1 MSRNPKYTLDW
12 YLKWAACI
20 LLLVAMS
27 IRGVDGFYMHDLVLS
42 IVGVFLWLAV
52 SILWNDRALIL
63 LNSVGLVLMVKN
75 LFATI

>member
-1 MSRNPKYTLDW
+1 LSRNPKYTVDW

-27 IRGVDGFYMHDLVLS
+27 IRGVDGFYIHDLVLS
-42 IVGVFLWLAV
+42 IVGVFFWLAV

-63 LNSVGLVLMVKN
+63 LNSVGLVLMVRN

>member
-1 MSRNPKYTLDW
+1 MSRNPKYTVDW

-27 IRGVDGFYMHDLVLS
+27 IRGVDGFYIHDLVLS
-42 IVGVFLWLAV
+42 IVGVFFWLAV

-63 LNSVGLVLMVKN
+63 LNSVGLVLMVRN

>member
-1 MSRNPKYTLDW
+1 MSRNPKYTVDW

-27 IRGVDGFYMHDLVLS
+27 IRGVDGFFIHDLVLS
-42 IVGVFLWLAV
+42 IVGVFFWLAV

-63 LNSVGLVLMVKN
+63 LNSVGLVLMVRN

>member
-1 MSRNPKYTLDW
+1 LSRNPKYTLDW

-27 IRGVDGFYMHDLVLS
+27 IRGVDGYYIHDLVLS

-63 LNSVGLVLMVKN
+63 LNSVGLVLMVRN
-75 LFATI
+75 LFAIN

>member
-20 LLLVAMS
+20 LLLIAMS
-27 IRGVDGFYMHDLVLS
+27 VRGVDGFYIHDLVLS

-75 LFATI
+75 LFANI

>member
-1 MSRNPKYTLDW
+1 LSRNPKYTVDW

-27 IRGVDGFYMHDLVLS
+27 IRGVDGFFIHDLVLS
-42 IVGVFLWLAV
+42 IVGVFFWLAV

-63 LNSVGLVLMVKN
+63 LNSVGLVLMVRN